1 MVCGIALSFYFIT
14 QDLPPF
20 KEQQYMANYQQ
31 LPIFFG
37 IVLFAFEGI
46 ALVLPLQNAMT
57 KPSDFDKKLG
67 VLNVGM
73 VIVTILFAIFGATG
87 YWKYGEN
94 TKGSM
99 TLNLPED
106 DKLAQVIKLI
116 IAAGVGLGYS
126 IQLFVPVQIMF
137 PSIERKYKWIQSH
150 PVCGELAFRTTLVA
164 LTFVVAVSVP
174 NLGLLL
180 SLIGAVACTV
190 LAFVLPPILEFIVK
204 SDGDAQLSYF
214 IIIKNT
220 IILLFAFVGFASGGY
235 VSIREIIKELIA
247 KHS

>member
-1 MVCGIALSFYFIT
+1 MVCGIALSFYYIT

-20 KEQQYMANYQQ
+20 KEQQYMAKYQQ

-99 TLNLPED
+99 TLNLPEG

-137 PSIERKYKWIQSH
+137 PSIERKFKWIQVH
-150 PVCGELAFRTTLVA
+150 PVFGELLFRTFLVV
-164 LTFVVAVSVP
+164 LTFTVAVSVP
-174 NLGLLL
+174 NLSLLL

-190 LAFVLPPILEFIVK
+190 LAFVFPPLLEFIVK
-204 SDGDAQLSYF
+204 SEGDLKLSNF
-214 IIIKNT
+214 VITKNT
-220 IILLFAFVGFASGGY
+220 IILIFAFVGFASGGY
-235 VSIREIIKELIA
+235 CSIREIIKDLIA

>member
-1 MVCGIALSFYFIT
+1 
-14 QDLPPF
+14 
-20 KEQQYMANYQQ
+20 MANYQQ

-57 KPSDFDKKLG
+57 KPSDFDNKLG

-73 VIVTILFAIFGATG
+73 VIVTILFTIFGATG
-87 YWKYGEN
+87 FWKYGEN

-99 TLNLPED
+99 TLNLPEG
-106 DKLAQVIKLI
+106 DKLAQFIKLI

-137 PSIERKYKWIQSH
+137 PSIERKFKWIQSH
-150 PVCGELAFRTTLVA
+150 PVIGELFFRALLVF
-164 LTFVVAVSVP
+164 LTFTVAVSVP

-204 SDGDAQLSYF
+204 SEDGKLNYF
-214 IIIKNT
+214 VVIKNS

-235 VSIREIIKELIA
+235 CSIREIINDLIA